1 MSPELRRRT
10 YTEILRRLRSRPEV
24 SSAAAVLLRPLE
36 GPIGWDTTIDGAVY
50 ENARRGLVRHSITTG
65 AESVL
70 YPYRPGQTH
79 GRIHRFGIS
88 AIGGTRLAFSA
99 FLDGGPRELS
109 IVERGIERT
118 LVTVEPPS
126 MVVFQ
131 DWSGDGAW
139 IYYTVVRNGGPP
151 DEAWRVHASGGAPER
166 LPVAIPRGTQINGM
180 SVNPVTGAIAY
191 TGGAPTTELWLMEGF
206 LPGRH

>member
-1 MSPELRRRT
+1 MASQSKPGVSRRKMLKT
-10 YTEILRRLRSRPEV
+10 G
-24 SSAAAVLLRPLE
+24 AAALGGGAALLAGPAAAQGPQAPAVLTGTQTGR
-36 GPIGWDTTIDGAVY
+36 TF
-50 ENARRGLVRHSITTG
+50 RGLVRHSITTG

-166 LPVAIPRGTQINGM
+166 LAVAIPRGTQINGM